1 MNTAKVIKQ
10 AMNSTCIKHNNY
22 AGQPVGW
29 CISDTET
36 AEAIGAFL
44 GAIQSRSSSTRVNV
58 VMTDD
63 GNFAMCP
70 CILVIL
76 YCTDNTGWSAAKGV
90 FEDSLKHVLCY
101 WHVDR

>member
-10 AMNSTCIKHNNY
+10 AINSTCIKHNNY

-63 GNFAMCP
+63 GN
-70 CILVIL
+70 
-76 YCTDNTGWSAAKGV
+76 
-90 FEDSLKHVLCY
+90 
-101 WHVDR
+101 